1 MGGGEGVEVLAA
13 EVRYVVVRGFAVLAA
28 NVNISS
34 GGLQNGRHRDVVEG
48 VHKSRFKCPR

>member
-1 MGGGEGVEVLAA
+1 MGGGEGVEVFAA